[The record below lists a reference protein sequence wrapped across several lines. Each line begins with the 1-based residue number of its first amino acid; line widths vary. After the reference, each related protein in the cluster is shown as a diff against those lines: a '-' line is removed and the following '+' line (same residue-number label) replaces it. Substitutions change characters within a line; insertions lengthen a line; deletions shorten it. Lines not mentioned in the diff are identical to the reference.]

1 VAMRNIPDLFE
12 VKETVLCL

>member
-1 VAMRNIPDLFE
+1 MRNIPDLFE